1 MFQKTFYLQYNVRK
15 LKLRSHCL
23 SRLAPTAKALEF
35 PSEAYSKKNNE
46 YKNDCPDGPDNKLTN
61 T

>member
-1 MFQKTFYLQYNVRK
+1 VRK

-23 SRLAPTAKALEF
+23 SRLAPTAKALKF